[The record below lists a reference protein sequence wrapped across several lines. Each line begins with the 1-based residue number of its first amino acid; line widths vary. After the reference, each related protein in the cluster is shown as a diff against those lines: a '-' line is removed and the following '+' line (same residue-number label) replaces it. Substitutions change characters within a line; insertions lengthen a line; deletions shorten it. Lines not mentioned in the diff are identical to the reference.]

1 MKNKLVFTAGMAAG
15 YVLGSRAGRGSYEK
29 IKAKATELWND
40 PKVQE
45 KVSSTTESVKTKAPA
60 VQEKL
65 TGALKRDKS
74 SDSSGSGSGSGS
86 DSGGPTVPVV
96 TSTGTGEGISGTGR
110 TATGGTIGGG
120 GTNGTGPSGGDP
132 EQVDITPFLNQDDE
146 TRPPL

>member
-29 IKAKATELWND
+29 IKTKATELWNN

-60 VQEKL
+60 MQEKL
-65 TGALKRDKS
+65 TGALKRDKPA
-74 SDSSGSGSGSGS
+74 DSSGSGSASGS
-86 DSGGPTVPVV
+86 PTVPVV
-96 TSTGTGEGISGTGR
+96 TSTGTGGGTSGT
-110 TATGGTIGGG
+110 TTGA
-120 GTNGTGPSGGDP
+120 NGTGPSGGDP

-146 TRPPL
+146 TRPTL

>member
-29 IKAKATELWND
+29 IKTKATELWND

-45 KVSSTTESVKTKAPA
+45 KVSSTTESVRTKAPA

-86 DSGGPTVPVV
+86 ASGSPTVPVV
-96 TSTGTGEGISGTGR
+96 TSTGTGEG
-110 TATGGTIGGG
+110 TGGTTTGGSGGAG
-120 GTNGTGPSGGDP
+120 GTNGTGPGGGDP

>member
-15 YVLGSRAGRGSYEK
+15 YVLGTRAGRGSYEK
-29 IKAKATELWND
+29 IKAKATELWNN

-45 KVSSTTESVKTKAPA
+45 TLSSTTETVKTKAPA

-65 TGALKRDKS
+65 GGVLKRDKS
-74 SDSSGSGSGSGS
+74 SDSSGNGSGSGK
-86 DSGGPTVPVV
+86 PTVPVV
-96 TSTGTGEGISGTGR
+96 TSTGTGEGT
-110 TATGGTIGGG
+110 
-120 GTNGTGPSGGDP
+120 TGPAGGSP